1 MKILLPSERYLQPIV
16 QGGYVYE
23 HVRSERTNATDA
35 SVRNHKLMEVVL
47 GKVSVVASKCSQN
60 RFISE
65 KYKTVQSFEEH
76 FFQDSLVQ
84 L

>member
-1 MKILLPSERYLQPIV
+1 LLPSEWYLLPIV
-16 QGGYVYE
+16 QGWYVYE
-23 HVRSERTNATDA
+23 HVINERTNATDT

-60 RFISE
+60 QFISE

-76 FFQDSLVQ
+76 FFQDSLLVQ